1 MSSILSIL
9 TKVNETVNVFDLKLK
24 RKYTDPKIYTGGID
38 ITKWSKYSKAE
49 QEKALAKNWFV
60 YFSFRNPKT
69 DFLEKQS
76 FIKGGVNRYKTKEE
90 RMEIL
95 ETYRRNL
102 LRILK
107 EGYNPYEANGIQNEI
122 KSVKDAFAFGLDI
135 KKNMMTE
142 NSFIRFKSRIKR
154 FEKYLEENGFLFRF
168 ITSVDKAVVLNYLNM
183 VLDTSSARNRN
194 NTRTDISTLFQVFE
208 DNDVIPSNFISKLK
222 VLKAPPKRNK
232 SYSETKLD
240 RIYSFLQET
249 DPNLL
254 LFIKFV
260 SYNFLR
266 PIEVCRLRVEDIDLK
281 EKKLTVKAK
290 NKLVKEKIIPNI
302 LMDELSFL
310 SKYESKQFLFT
321 PKGEPSNWEATDDN
335 RRDYFTKKFKEV
347 KDLFTKKAKEGDK
360 DYFELNSEYGI
371 YSFRHTFIT
380 KIYREMRKTLTPFET
395 KSRLLLITGHN
406 TMAALEKY
414 LRDIDAELPED
425 YSDLIK

>member
-1 MSSILSIL
+1 MSAILHIL
-9 TKVNETVNVFDLKLK
+9 RQVNENVNDFTVKPK
-24 RKYTDPKIYTGGID
+24 RNYSDPKIYTGGIE
-38 ITKWSKYSKAE
+38 ITNWTKYTKAE
-49 QEKALAKNWFV
+49 QEIALKKNWFV

-69 DFLEKQS
+69 NFLEKQP
-76 FIKGGVNRYKTKEE
+76 FIKGGVNHYKTKDE
-90 RMEIL
+90 RIEIL
-95 ETYRRNL
+95 EAFRRNL

-107 EGYNPYEANGIQNEI
+107 EGYNPYDASAKASEI
-122 KSVKDAFAFGLDI
+122 KSVKEAFVFGLSI

-142 NSFIRFKSRIKR
+142 NSYIRFKSRIKR
-154 FEKYLEENGFLFRF
+154 FELYLDNKGFSQRF
-168 ITSVDKAVVLNYLNM
+168 ITSVDKSTVLDYLNM

-194 NTRTDISTLFQVFE
+194 NTRTDISSMFQVLE
-208 DNDVIPSNFISKLK
+208 DNDVIASNYVSKLK
-222 VLKAPPKRNK
+222 ILKAPPKRNK
-232 SYSETKLD
+232 SYSENKLE
-240 RIYSFLQET
+240 RIYSFLEKD

-266 PIEVCRLRVEDIDLK
+266 PIEVCRLRVEDINLK
-281 EKKLTVKAK
+281 ERKLTVKAK
-290 NKLVKEKIIPNI
+290 NKLVKEKIIPSI
-302 LMDELSFL
+302 LIDELAFI
-310 SKYESKQFLFT
+310 SKHKSSDFLFT
-321 PKGEPSNWEATDDN
+321 PKAEPSEWDATDDN
-335 RRDYFTKKFKEV
+335 RRDYFTKKFKQV
-347 KDLFTKKAKEGDK
+347 KDSFTQKAKNGDK
-360 DYFELNSEYGI
+360 NYFEMGSEYGI